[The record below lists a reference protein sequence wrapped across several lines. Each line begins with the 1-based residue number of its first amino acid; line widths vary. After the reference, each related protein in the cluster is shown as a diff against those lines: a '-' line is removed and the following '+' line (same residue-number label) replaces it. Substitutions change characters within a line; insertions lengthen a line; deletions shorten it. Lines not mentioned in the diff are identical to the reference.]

1 MQVVFPRSIF
11 EDNTVINQNKQMTEA
26 ASSSEEEDDIF
37 HDKTTLAVRNT
48 QEASREG
55 VSNEK
60 SLDRS

>member
-1 MQVVFPRSIF
+1 M
-11 EDNTVINQNKQMTEA
+11 INQNKQMTEA